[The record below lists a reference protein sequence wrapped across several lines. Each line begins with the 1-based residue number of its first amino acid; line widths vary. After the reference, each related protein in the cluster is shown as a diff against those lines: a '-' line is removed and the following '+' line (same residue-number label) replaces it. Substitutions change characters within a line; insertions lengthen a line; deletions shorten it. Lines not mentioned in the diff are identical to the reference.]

1 MLDEKTICVIGAG
14 GLIGKELVKHLLTN
28 NVKVIAVDINKST
41 LEQSDFGAN
50 VQKRNI
56 DVTDEKAVEK
66 FIEDLVHD
74 FGGIDILVSNVGTA
88 FQSPL
93 IEIEMSD
100 LRRSFE
106 TNFFS
111 HFRLAK
117 LIGQLLIEQGNKG
130 QMLFNISKQAVNPGR
145 NFGAYGLP
153 KSTLMFLVK
162 QLALELGSYGIRVNG
177 INADRI
183 RSGLLSEE
191 LIAER
196 AKSRGLRS
204 EQ

>member
-1 MLDEKTICVIGAG
+1 MLVVGNLQIHE
-14 GLIGKELVKHLLTN
+14 
-28 NVKVIAVDINKST
+28 
-41 LEQSDFGAN
+41 
-50 VQKRNI
+50 
-56 DVTDEKAVEK
+56 
-66 FIEDLVHD
+66 
-74 FGGIDILVSNVGTA
+74 DILVSNAGMA
-88 FQSPL
+88 FQSSL
-93 IEIEMSD
+93 IEMEMSD

-106 TNFFS
+106 INFFS
-111 HFRLAK
+111 HFSLAK
-117 LIGQLLIEQGNKG
+117 LIGQLFVEQGNRG

-191 LIAER
+191 LITER
-196 AKSRGLRS
+196 AKSRGLSS
-204 EQ
+204 EQYMSGNLLNKEVEAVHVAKALIDLSLSERTTGHVISVDGGNIEASLR